1 MTTFQHKTLPITIGY
16 SEYINLS
23 TSEKDNF
30 NIVNPTQ
37 STNNTYNTTTVTNE
51 TKDVLGLGEAVGIA
65 VVAPL
70 AIGAALLGFF
80 D

>member
-1 MTTFQHKTLPITIGY
+1 MTTFKHKTLPIIIGY

-23 TSEKDNF
+23 ASEKDNF
-30 NIVNPTQ
+30 NIIN

-51 TKDVLGLGEAVGIA
+51 TKDVLGIGEAVGVA